1 MKLSNKA
8 YDILRVLAGIVLPA
22 LAAFYVA
29 LSGIWH
35 LPLAKEISGTIAAVV
50 TLIQA
55 LLKIS
60 SDNYWKDEVKG

>member
-60 SDNYWKDEVKG
+60 SDNYWKDEVQG